1 MRLLP
6 LALAML
12 VWFLPLAALAEGEA
26 AAIVAENREMI
37 EKPSRQTIGPV
48 IEALAASGDPMAAV
62 LLQAW
67 DNKGLGLRKADGAFF
82 LIAAEGDGYTG
93 DRTRILDALS
103 ARTPRSTEDVA
114 GRAGF
119 AVDEAAS
126 LLGLLELEG
135 LVVRRAMGWV
145 QESPTATLW

>member
-1 MRLLP
+1 MGCHRLLR
-6 LALAML
+6 
-12 VWFLPLAALAEGEA
+12 EGSA
-26 AAIVAENREMI
+26 VCVTAFPDVA
-37 EKPSRQTIGPV
+37 
-48 IEALAASGDPMAAV
+48 D
-62 LLQAW
+62 LL
-67 DNKGLGLRKADGAFF
+67 GVSPTP
-82 LIAAEGDGYTG
+82 IAAEGDGYTG